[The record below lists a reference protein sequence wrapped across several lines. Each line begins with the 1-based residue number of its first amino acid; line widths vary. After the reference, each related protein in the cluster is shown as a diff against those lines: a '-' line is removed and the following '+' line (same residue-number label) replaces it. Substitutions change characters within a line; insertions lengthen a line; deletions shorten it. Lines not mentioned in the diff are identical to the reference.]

1 MADAK
6 KCDRCKKFY
15 ERYNEEC
22 DEKKINAIVRANL
35 DIKRKYWPQGII
47 ELCPECM
54 NEFNDWMKNSRKSKH
69 NELPEKTSL
78 NNKSLKEFQEF
89 MMQRFM
95 KKE

>member
-1 MADAK
+1 MANAK
-6 KCDRCKKFY
+6 KCDRCKRFY
-15 ERYNEEC
+15 DRYNEKN
-22 DEKKINAIVRANL
+22 DRKRINALVPANV
-35 DIKRKYWPQGII
+35 DGRGKYWAHNEI

-54 NEFNDWMKNSRKSKH
+54 DEFNDWMKNSRKSEH

-78 NNKSLKEFQEF
+78 NNESLEEFQEF